1 MTDKEK
7 LAWVKEQLYRLGEV
21 VSECSGETVEEADIS
36 DRLWCIINGYDL
48 FSESEDK
55 VEW

>member
-7 LAWVKEQLYRLGEV
+7 LEWVKKQLYKLGEV
-21 VSECSGETVEEADIS
+21 VAESIGETVEKTDIS
-36 DRLWCIINGYDL
+36 DCLWCIINGYDL
-48 FSESEDK
+48 YGGSEDK